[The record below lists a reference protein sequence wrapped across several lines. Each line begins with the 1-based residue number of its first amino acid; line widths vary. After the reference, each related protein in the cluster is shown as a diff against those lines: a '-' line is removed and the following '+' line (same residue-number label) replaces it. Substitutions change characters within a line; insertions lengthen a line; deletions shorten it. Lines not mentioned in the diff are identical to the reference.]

1 MGKIRILS
9 DETISKISAG
19 EVVERP
25 ASVVKELIENSLD
38 AGSTLIKVDLV
49 SGGKKII
56 RVEDNG
62 EGMTRDD
69 ALLSLERHATSKI
82 QAPQDIFSIKSL
94 GFRGEAL
101 PSIAAVSQFTLIT
114 KARGETAGTKIT
126 VEGGRIK
133 RVEDIGC
140 PEGTMVEVRNLFF
153 NTPPRLKFMRSIET
167 ELRNSLDIIQREAL
181 SYPEVGFEVIHAVK
195 NLILL
200 PARGALKERLAEV
213 FSDVELFE
221 IGAEAEGIRIHGF
234 IAGPDNT
241 RTTTDKLYTY
251 VNRRPVRDRFIIRT
265 VTDAYGRMIERNKFP
280 VGVILITFLNE
291 GDVDINF
298 HPTKNEVR
306 FKRVGIVRDLIG
318 KAISEVLGN
327 APWIKDYRERV
338 EHALEE
344 FYRKDLKE
352 KEKRYELPVS
362 ARVREKQMSSQTP
375 PDLPLQ
381 SFSTHTARTAHTAPS
396 EPEPSPYELFTG
408 RGFFSGLE
416 IIGQIGELYIVC
428 ASPRGMIL
436 IDQHAAHERITFE
449 GLKGSYL
456 KDSLEVQDLLLP
468 ITIEVSSSEAEVLRE
483 YKEDLERLGIGIEEF
498 GGKSFLIRSI
508 PAILRGTDAEGLLRD
523 IIGEI
528 AALGQ
533 EKSLSECIDEVLST
547 MACHG
552 SIRASKSLRKDEIR
566 ALLEQLD
573 KADFPSSCPHGRPVA
588 KELTFQELDRM
599 FKRT

>member
-25 ASVVKELIENSLD
+25 SSVVKELIENSLD
-38 AGSTLIKVDLV
+38 AGSTLIKVELV
-49 SGGKKII
+49 SGGKKLI

-69 ALLSLERHATSKI
+69 ALLSLERHATSKV
-82 QAPQDIFSIKSL
+82 QAPQDIFSIKTL

-101 PSIAAVSQFTLIT
+101 PSIAAVSQSTLIT
-114 KARGETAGTKIT
+114 KGRGETAGTKIT

-133 RVEDIGC
+133 RVEDVGC
-140 PEGTMVEVRNLFF
+140 PEGTLVEVRNLFF

-181 SYPEVGFEVIHAVK
+181 SYPEVGFEVIHGGK
-195 NLILL
+195 NIILL
-200 PARGALKERLAEV
+200 PPRKTLKERLAEV
-213 FSDVELFE
+213 FSEAELFE
-221 IGAEAEGIRIHGF
+221 IGAEAEGIRVHGF
-234 IAGPDNT
+234 IAGPNNT
-241 RTTTDKLYTY
+241 RTTTERLYTY
-251 VNRRPVRDRFIIRT
+251 VNRRPVRDRFIIRA

-280 VGVILITFLNE
+280 VGVILIDFLNE
-291 GDVDINF
+291 GDVDINV

-306 FKRVGIVRDLIG
+306 FKQVGVVRDSVA

-338 EHALEE
+338 EYAVEE
-344 FYRKDLKE
+344 FYRKE
-352 KEKRYELPVS
+352 RRYEPPVS
-362 ARVREKQMSSQTP
+362 ARIGEEQTSPQTP
-375 PDLPLQ
+375 RDLPRET
-381 SFSTHTARTAHTAPS
+381 SSTHTTHTAPS
-396 EPEPSPYELFTG
+396 EPSPYELFIG

-428 ASPRGMIL
+428 ASSRGMIL

-449 GLKGSYL
+449 GLKRSYL
-456 KDSLEVQDLLLP
+456 KGSLEVQDLLFP
-468 ITIEVSSSEAEVLRE
+468 ITVEVSSSEAQLLRE
-483 YKEDLERLGIGIEEF
+483 YKEDLERLGIGVEEF

-508 PAILRGTDAEGLLRD
+508 PAILREADAEGLLKD

-533 EKSLSECIDEVLST
+533 EKSLGECIDGVLST

-552 SIRASKSLRKDEIR
+552 SIRASKSLGKDEIR

-588 KELTFQELDRM
+588 RELTFQELDRM